1 MICIITL
8 YYYYYYYHYYIM
20 VVSICHYVAVFD
32 YENYNSLQSN
42 LGKLRIITSHIFFQ
56 RFSVD
61 WGLEYHK
68 NLAPEM
74 MVRVHLQFWWKNAG
88 KHTRDFWWNNDERNP
103 APVDLKTYL
112 SCFVTWFQ
120 LLYLRC
126 CRISPN
132 TTVDGKKSC
141 TTWDVKHLVSLWDKV
156 PTSTGERRISSIN
169 GGYPEI
175 WYCRDPS
182 VGMGNQRNV
191 LSRRCSMQWLK
202 QRVAESAK
210 HWLTRGFEA

>member
-74 MVRVHLQFWWKNAG
+74 MVRVHLQF
-88 KHTRDFWWNNDERNP
+88 
-103 APVDLKTYL
+103 
-112 SCFVTWFQ
+112 
-120 LLYLRC
+120 
-126 CRISPN
+126 
-132 TTVDGKKSC
+132 
-141 TTWDVKHLVSLWDKV
+141 
-156 PTSTGERRISSIN
+156 
-169 GGYPEI
+169 
-175 WYCRDPS
+175 
-182 VGMGNQRNV
+182 
-191 LSRRCSMQWLK
+191 
-202 QRVAESAK
+202 
-210 HWLTRGFEA
+210 